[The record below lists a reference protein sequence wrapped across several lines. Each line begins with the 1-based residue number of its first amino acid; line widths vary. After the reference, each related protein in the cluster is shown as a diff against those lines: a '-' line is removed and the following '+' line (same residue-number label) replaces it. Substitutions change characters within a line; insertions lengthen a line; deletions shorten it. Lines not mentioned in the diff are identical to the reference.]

1 MYAIYV
7 DEQLLYEADLTDI
20 GYGLLDIRLTTELNK
35 AGCLEFTVPFSNVMY
50 DKLQKLKAIV
60 SVREDGTEIWRGRI
74 LHEEKDFNN
83 SKRIYC
89 EGQLAFLMDAIQR
102 PYTFSGSPA
111 QLFSKLITTYNDQVE
126 LDRRFKLSSITVT
139 DPNDYIIRSNSD
151 YVPVYNELMDKLVSN
166 LGGYVFIKKA
176 PNYYYIQY
184 LSDPGKISDQIIRFG
199 SNLLDITEYVNAENI
214 FTVLIPL
221 GATMDTDDGE
231 QSKRLTIEDVND
243 GKDYIESECGIEVF
257 GKIWRTN
264 VWDDVTNAG
273 NLLQRAKT
281 YLEQNISM
289 SVTLE
294 IKAVDLHL
302 IDVDT
307 ETIKLGD
314 YIRVISE
321 PHSLDEY
328 FLCTKIVTDLLNPA
342 NTEFTLGTSLSAM
355 TDEQLRIQKSSQNAI
370 RKAQSAESS
379 ASNASSVV
387 VDIVGDYV
395 RKSEF
400 LNFEK
405 QVNEKLTAVYHYKG
419 TVPNYASLPTTGNT
433 IGDTYNDNETGAN
446 YSWNGTLWD
455 KLSETIDFSSIAMK
469 SDIPIDYINN
479 EAFEDLV
486 KRVEILEKNHQEG
499 ET

>member
-1 MYAIYV
+1 
-7 DEQLLYEADLTDI
+7 
-20 GYGLLDIRLTTELNK
+20 
-35 AGCLEFTVPFSNVMY
+35 
-50 DKLQKLKAIV
+50 
-60 SVREDGTEIWRGRI
+60 
-74 LHEEKDFNN
+74 
-83 SKRIYC
+83 
-89 EGQLAFLMDAIQR
+89 
-102 PYTFSGSPA
+102 
-111 QLFSKLITTYNDQVE
+111 
-126 LDRRFKLSSITVT
+126 
-139 DPNDYIIRSNSD
+139 
-151 YVPVYNELMDKLVSN
+151 
-166 LGGYVFIKKA
+166 
-176 PNYYYIQY
+176 
-184 LSDPGKISDQIIRFG
+184 
-199 SNLLDITEYVNAENI
+199 
-214 FTVLIPL
+214 
-221 GATMDTDDGE
+221 
-231 QSKRLTIEDVND
+231 
-243 GKDYIESECGIEVF
+243 
-257 GKIWRTN
+257 
-264 VWDDVTNAG
+264 
-273 NLLQRAKT
+273 
-281 YLEQNISM
+281 M

-479 EAFEDLV
+479 EAFEALV

>member
-126 LDRRFKLSSITVT
+126 LDRRFQLSSITVT

-257 GKIWRTN
+257 GKIWRTT